1 MSTLVLGAETDKD
14 KTTVLRQDR
23 GNTTQAP
30 EELAYWDDDT
40 TQVGLKENAEVYQP
54 DEGR

>member
-23 GNTTQAP
+23 RNTTQAP

-54 DEGR
+54 D